1 MTRYHPLLVALH
13 WLMALMILAA
23 LAFGSLRL
31 DPLPNDHPDKIMAL
45 FGHMSVGIAILVLLL
60 VRLVVRLRS
69 EHPPV
74 ADAGHRVLN
83 AVGKI
88 THWLFYVLV
97 FAMCASGLATA
108 FMAGLPAIVFGGSGD
123 PLPRDFSGIFPRE
136 IHDEVSDLLIALI
149 LVHVAAAIYHQ
160 VVLKDSLLRRMWFG
174 NRKS

>member
-1 MTRYHPLLVALH
+1 MAVMIVVAL
-13 WLMALMILAA
+13 LMGNLA
-23 LAFGSLRL
+23 L

-45 FGHMSVGIAILVLLL
+45 QGHMTVGVAILVLLL
-60 VRLVVRLRS
+60 VRFVVRMRS
-69 EHPPV
+69 EHPPI
-74 ADAGHRVLN
+74 ADAGHPVLN
-83 AVGKI
+83 AVGRI

-136 IHDEVSDLLIALI
+136 VHDEVSDLLIILI

-160 VVLKDSLLRRMWFG
+160 AFLKDSLLRRMWFG
-174 NRKS
+174 SRKQ

>member
-13 WLMALMILAA
+13 WLMALMIVAA

-31 DPLPNDHPDKIMAL
+31 DPLPNDHPGKIMAL

-83 AVGKI
+83 VVGKI

-136 IHDEVSDLLIALI
+136 IHDEVSELLIALI

-174 NRKS
+174 SRKS

>member
-13 WLMALMILAA
+13 WLMAVMIVVA
-23 LAFGSLRL
+23 LAMGNLAL

-45 FGHMSVGIAILVLLL
+45 RGHMTVGVAILVLLL

-74 ADAGHRVLN
+74 ADAGHKALN
-83 AVGKI
+83 LIGRI
-88 THWLFYVLV
+88 THWLFYALV

-108 FMAGLPAIVFGGSGD
+108 FMTGLPGIVFGGSGD
-123 PLPRDFSGIFPRE
+123 PLPRDFSGILPRE

-149 LVHVAAAIYHQ
+149 LVHVVAAIYHQ